1 MVNKPSGGDRIADL
15 LDAYG
20 SDVSR
25 WPAEGRAALEALS
38 PEARAERLGTDAA
51 LDQLLKGA
59 SEAAS
64 AAPAPEDLMA
74 RILAAAPAR
83 EATGSGEVVEL
94 RPGLPQADAAQGR
107 GGPVTSADQQSQK
120 RAEKR
125 AEKRDWPAVAALL
138 AACLVLGIFVGSTE
152 RGQVA
157 AQNVAALVGLGVSD
171 GTVQMTALDDDFQ
184 FQDDE
189 DIL

>member
-1 MVNKPSGGDRIADL
+1 MVNRPSGKDRIADL

-25 WPAEGRAALEALS
+25 WPADGRAALELLS
-38 PEARAERLGTDAA
+38 PQERAERLGPDAA

-64 AAPAPEDLMA
+64 SAPPPEQLMA

-83 EATGSGEVVEL
+83 DAGDTGEVVEL
-94 RPGLPQADAAQGR
+94 RAPTPQADAAR
-107 GGPVTSADQQSQK
+107 AVTRPQK
-120 RAEKR
+120 QAQ
-125 AEKRDWPAVAALL
+125 KRDWPAVAALL

-157 AQNVAALVGLGVSD
+157 AQSVGELVGLTIADAS
-171 GTVQMTALDDDFQ
+171 VQLTALDDDLQ
-184 FQDDE
+184 LQDDE